1 MSMYLPN
8 DDVGPTGAEGA
19 EFIDEPVPAP
29 EAECDEAADVTPE
42 TDEAYGTEPDPPG
55 METDAGEP

>member
-8 DDVGPTGAEGA
+8 DEVGPTGGEGA
-19 EFIDEPVPAP
+19 EFVDVPVPAP
-29 EAECDEAADVTPE
+29 DRESEDRDVTPE
-42 TDEAYGTEPDPPG
+42 TDEASGTEATPPG

>member
-8 DDVGPTGAEGA
+8 DEVGPTGAEGA
-19 EFIDEPVPAP
+19 EFVDTPQPAP
-29 EAECDEAADVTPE
+29 EAEGEDDGDVTPE
-42 TDEAYGTEPDPPG
+42 TDEAYGTEPTPPG